1 MKIYVVIY
9 SVSSVQR
16 LLDFVKTAYAFNNV
30 IPVIIK
36 PIGAAAQIGVPE
48 ANKIAYRREKPLLIL
63 PELSDL
69 KELLEIDSIYFITS
83 KGILKDFKQLIK
95 TGHRIALVIHGGE
108 ADFTKQELQYGESIW
123 VNGLSR
129 EAPPY
134 TALAIILYEYIR

>member
-1 MKIYVVIY
+1 MKIYVVVY

-30 IPVIIK
+30 TPVIIK

-108 ADFTKQELQYGESIW
+108 ADFTKQELQYGKGVW

-134 TALAIILYEYIR
+134 TALVIILYEYIR